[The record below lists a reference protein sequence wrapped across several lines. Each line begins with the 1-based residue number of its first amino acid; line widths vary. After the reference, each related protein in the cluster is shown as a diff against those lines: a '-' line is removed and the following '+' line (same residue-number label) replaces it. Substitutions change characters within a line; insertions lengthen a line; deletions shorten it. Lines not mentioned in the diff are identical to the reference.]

1 MILSARIPAA
11 LLLAGLV
18 TSPALAQKIEERV
31 DRTIPFQPGGIVRL
45 KTFSGKVD
53 IRGVDGNQVV
63 VHAVRRAEAAKLR
76 DIRFDIQVQGTT
88 IVIEANDRDQRRRD
102 DNVVEADIEIQVPT
116 RTTLD
121 VKTFSAPVTIHGVDG
136 HLELGGFSST
146 IRVEGA
152 RQGAQVKTFS
162 GDVFLNATAWP
173 DGQSLEIET
182 FSGDVELRLAAD
194 TRAQV
199 TFNTFS
205 GDLNSDVPLT
215 LSWARGRRNIE
226 GSLNGGGASRL
237 RVKTFSGDARILR

>member
-1 MILSARIPAA
+1 MIRSARVSAA
-11 LLLAGLV
+11 LLLASLV
-18 TSPALAQKIEERV
+18 ASPAFAQKIEERV
-31 DRTIPFQPGGIVRL
+31 DRTIPFQPGGTLRL

-63 VHAVRRAEAAKLR
+63 IHAIRRADAAKLR
-76 DIRFDIQVQGTT
+76 DIKFDIQTQGTT
-88 IVIEANDRDQRRRD
+88 IVIEANDRDQRRRE

-162 GDVFLNATAWP
+162 GDVFLDSAAWP
-173 DGQSLEIET
+173 DGQSLEVET
-182 FSGDVELRLAAD
+182 FSGDVDLRLPSD

-199 TFNTFS
+199 AFNTFS

-215 LSWARGRRNIE
+215 MSWARGRRNIE
-226 GSLNGGGASRL
+226 GTLNGGGASRL
-237 RVKTFSGDARILR
+237 RVKTFSGDARIRR